1 MWRESAE
8 IDQKRLFPTWLENRL
23 LGWLARVVG
32 VGLCAA
38 GAAGWLSLLTWSVT
52 DPSLTHETGGA
63 TYNLMGRLGAVVSDL
78 LLQMLGLAAVFGLWA
93 PIVWGRELL
102 VTERI
107 RRFWLK
113 ACLFPLS
120 VLSMAAG
127 GAALPTIASWPFHH
141 GFGGILGDL
150 IYNLALGLLSTIRSE
165 AGGGV
170 AGLLLFA
177 AGIAS
182 LALSLGVG
190 SRGVMLGWKRNS
202 NQRLRRR
209 RDGGWLSRQH
219 AALWQDP
226 SDRLETVFNDTFGP
240 THGDVGLAP
249 SGEVPPWQPH
259 PDQQRG
265 EREADFDLSTDLES
279 RAFALRFAPVLKTE

>member
-23 LGWLARVVG
+23 WGWLARGAG
-32 VGLCAA
+32 VALCAA

-52 DPSLTHETGGA
+52 DPSLTQETGGA
-63 TYNLMGRLGAVVSDL
+63 THNVLGPWGAIVSDL
-78 LLQMLGLAAVFGLWA
+78 MLQMLGLAAVFGLWA
-93 PIVWGRELL
+93 PIVWGGELL
-102 VTERI
+102 VAERI
-107 RRFWLK
+107 RRLWLK

-120 VLSMAAG
+120 VFAMAAG

-165 AGGGV
+165 RGSGV

-177 AGIAS
+177 AGTAS
-182 LALSLGVG
+182 LALSLGTG
-190 SRGVMLGWKRNS
+190 SRGVMIGWKRNS
-202 NQRLRRR
+202 NQRWRRR
-209 RDGGWLSRQH
+209 RDGGWLSRRH
-219 AALWQDP
+219 AVLWQDP
-226 SDRLETVFNDTFGP
+226 SDRLEPVFDVTFGP
-240 THGDVGLAP
+240 AHGEVGLAP
-249 SGEVPPWQPH
+249 PWEAP
-259 PDQQRG
+259 PDQERG

-279 RAFALRFAPVLKTE
+279 RAFAQRFAPMLKVE

>member
-1 MWRESAE
+1 MWRESAR
-8 IDQKRLFPTWLENRL
+8 IDQKQLFPTWLENRL
-23 LGWLARVVG
+23 LGWLARGVG

-63 TYNLMGRLGAVVSDL
+63 THNMLGPWGAVVSDL

-102 VTERI
+102 VVERI

-120 VLSMAAG
+120 VLALAAG

-165 AGGGV
+165 GGGGV
-170 AGLLLFA
+170 AGPLLFA
-177 AGIAS
+177 AGVAS

-190 SRGVMLGWKRNS
+190 SRGVMLGWKRDS
-202 NQRLRRR
+202 HQRWRRR
-209 RDGGWLSRQH
+209 RDGGWLSRRH

-226 SDRLETVFNDTFGP
+226 SGRLEPVFDVTFDP
-240 THGDVGLAP
+240 AHGDVGLAP
-249 SGEVPPWQPH
+249 PWEAI

-265 EREADFDLSTDLES
+265 EPAADFDLSTDLES
-279 RAFALRFAPVLKTE
+279 RAFAQRFAPVVKAK

>member
-1 MWRESAE
+1 MWREGAE
-8 IDQKRLFPTWLENRL
+8 IDQKRLFPTWMENRL

-52 DPSLTHETGGA
+52 DPSLTYETGGA

-102 VTERI
+102 VAERI

-120 VLSMAAG
+120 LLSMAAG

-150 IYNLALGLLSTIRSE
+150 IYNLALGLLSPIRSQG
-165 AGGGV
+165 GGGV

-190 SRGVMLGWKRNS
+190 SRGVMLGWKGNS
-202 NQRLRRR
+202 NQRWRRR
-209 RDGGWLSRQH
+209 CDDSWLSRRH
-219 AALWQDP
+219 AVLWQDP
-226 SDRLETVFNDTFGP
+226 SDRFEPVFDVTFGP
-240 THGDVGLAP
+240 THGDVGLAT
-249 SGEVPPWQPH
+249 PWEASPFVL
-259 PDQQRG
+259 PADQQRG

-279 RAFALRFAPVLKTE
+279 RAFALRFAPVIKAE